1 MVSLITKMIFK
12 NIIKYFLSKLIKN
25 IEKWERLKRTTMFF
39 HEKYVCSLTLHTR
52 KLKLKNY
59 NKYYKIR
66 EKN

>member
-1 MVSLITKMIFK
+1 M
-12 NIIKYFLSKLIKN
+12 SKLIKN